1 MKTCVIDLETYY
13 STTHSLTKKGM
24 HPIKY
29 IMSPETEVIS
39 LAYKFGKN
47 ETEVIFGEGE
57 VEEFIKCND
66 WSDCMVIGH
75 NMSGFD
81 GPLLAWRFGL
91 NPRMWGCTL
100 AMARPFYLST
110 VGVSLK
116 AVAKE
121 LGIGEKGSLD
131 AVNTKG
137 KNLRHFTDE
146 ELEAMRVYNK
156 LDVDLCYEIFRRL
169 APKTSRLE
177 AELID
182 ATIRMATEPKFEL
195 DMPLIERTL
204 EEERARK
211 HAAMVQLKQKIGLLG
226 PLMGRQLTEDEKSK
240 IAILDLMNNG
250 ELPDVGSI
258 EQTGIGPVYSLES
271 GRIQVF
277 NAECSDEAFK
287 EVFSSA
293 NKFAAFLQSLSA
305 TVPMKAS
312 PTNPDKQ
319 IPALSKTDQGLLDL
333 LEDENEL
340 VAAAAAARLDVKS
353 TILETRL
360 EKFKE
365 VGELLDGK
373 MPIALNYY
381 GAISARWSGAFS
393 LNHQN
398 LPRINSSIK
407 KPTDAL
413 RNSLTA
419 PKGHKVVVVDSS
431 QIELRVNHFLW
442 KVKSSMDL
450 FNADPEKADLY
461 KDFASKLYG
470 VPPEEVTKQQRQ
482 VGKVAHLGLGYG
494 SGWKTFKQV
503 AKIMG
508 GVVLDDAES
517 LSIVNAWRSA
527 YAEIPLGW
535 KMCHAALAEVYAKR
549 CTQIDD
555 WGLCSTTPEGIKTPT
570 GMIRYP
576 GLHIEQNDKGE
587 REWWYGTGRNRA
599 RIYGPKIV
607 ENCIQSLSR
616 NIVAEQL
623 ITVNKIYPVKHTT
636 HDEIVCIVPTS
647 EADDCLEFMLST
659 MRTSPAWWPELVLWA
674 EGGYGDTFGDAK

>member
-116 AVAKE
+116 AIAKE
-121 LGIGEKGSLD
+121 LGIGEKGSLE

-137 KNLRHFTDE
+137 KNLRHFTEE

-211 HAAMVQLKQKIGLLG
+211 HKLL
-226 PLMGRQLTEDEKSK
+226 E
-240 IAILDLMNNG
+240 
-250 ELPDVGSI
+250 EL
-258 EQTGIGPVYSLES
+258 S
-271 GRIQVF
+271 GRLGL
-277 NAECSDEAFK
+277 NTAEELKIEIA
-287 EVFSSA
+287 SA
-293 NKFAAFLQSLSA
+293 PKFASLLQTLGA
-305 TVPMKAS
+305 KVPMKAS

-360 EKFKE
+360 EKFRE

-419 PKGHKVVVVDSS
+419 PKGYKVVVVDSS

-535 KMCHAALAEVYAKR
+535 KMCQAALADVYAKR
-549 CTQIDD
+549 YIQIDD

-599 RIYGPKIV
+599 RIYGPKVDENIV
-607 ENCIQSLSR
+607 QHLSR

-623 ITVNKIYPVKHTT
+623 ITVNKVYPVKHTT

>member
-57 VEEFIKCND
+57 VEEFVKCND

-116 AVAKE
+116 AIAKE

-146 ELEAMRVYNK
+146 ELEAMRSYNK

-204 EEERARK
+204 EEERTRK
-211 HAAMVQLKQKIGLLG
+211 HKLL
-226 PLMGRQLTEDEKSK
+226 E
-240 IAILDLMNNG
+240 
-250 ELPDVGSI
+250 EL
-258 EQTGIGPVYSLES
+258 S
-271 GRIQVF
+271 GRLGL
-277 NAECSDEAFK
+277 NTAEELKIEIA
-287 EVFSSA
+287 SA
-293 NKFAAFLQSLSA
+293 PKFASLLQTLGA
-305 TVPMKAS
+305 EVPMKAS

-360 EKFKE
+360 EKFRE

-398 LPRINSSIK
+398 LPRINSSTK

-450 FNADPEKADLY
+450 FNTDPEKADLY

-555 WGLCSTTPEGIKTPT
+555 WGLCSTTPEGIRTPT

-599 RIYGPKIV
+599 RIYGPKVDENIV
-607 ENCIQSLSR
+607 QHLSR

-623 ITVNKIYPVKHTT
+623 IAVNKVYPVKHTT

-647 EADDCLEFMLST
+647 EADDCLEFVLST

>member
-137 KNLRHFTDE
+137 KNLRHFTYE

-211 HAAMVQLKQKIGLLG
+211 HKLL
-226 PLMGRQLTEDEKSK
+226 E
-240 IAILDLMNNG
+240 
-250 ELPDVGSI
+250 EL
-258 EQTGIGPVYSLES
+258 S
-271 GRIQVF
+271 GRLGL
-277 NAECSDEAFK
+277 NTAEELKIEIA
-287 EVFSSA
+287 SA
-293 NKFAAFLQSLSA
+293 PKFASLLQTLGA
-305 TVPMKAS
+305 EVPMKAS

-360 EKFKE
+360 EKFRE

-373 MPIALNYY
+373 MPILLSHYAAITGRTGGY
-381 GAISARWSGAFS
+381 GG
-393 LNHQN
+393 LNHSN
-398 LPRINSSIK
+398 LPRIDQK
-407 KPTDAL
+407 KAKATDAL

-419 PKGHKVVVVDSS
+419 PKGHKIVVVDSS

-450 FNADPEKADLY
+450 FNTDPEKADLY

-494 SGWKTFKQV
+494 SGWKTFKKV

-535 KMCHAALAEVYAKR
+535 KMCQAALADVYAKR
-549 CTQIDD
+549 YIQIDD
-555 WGLCSTTPEGIKTPT
+555 WGLCSTTPEGIRTPT

-576 GLHIEQNDKGE
+576 GLHVEQNDKGE

-599 RIYGPKIV
+599 RIYSAKMD
-607 ENCIQSLSR
+607 ENLIQHLSR
-616 NIVAEQL
+616 NIVMEQL
-623 ITVNKIYPVKHTT
+623 IRVNKVYPVKHTT
-636 HDEIVCIVPTS
+636 YDEIVCIVPTS
-647 EADDCLEFMLST
+647 DADDCLEFMLST

>member
-116 AVAKE
+116 AIAKE
-121 LGIGEKGSLD
+121 LGIGEKGSLE

-137 KNLRHFTDE
+137 KNLRHFTEE

-211 HAAMVQLKQKIGLLG
+211 HKLL
-226 PLMGRQLTEDEKSK
+226 E
-240 IAILDLMNNG
+240 
-250 ELPDVGSI
+250 EL
-258 EQTGIGPVYSLES
+258 S
-271 GRIQVF
+271 GRLGL
-277 NAECSDEAFK
+277 NTAEELKIEIA
-287 EVFSSA
+287 SA
-293 NKFAAFLQSLSA
+293 PKFASLLQTLGA
-305 TVPMKAS
+305 EVPMKAS

-360 EKFKE
+360 EKFRE

-413 RNSLTA
+413 RNRLTA
-419 PKGHKVVVVDSS
+419 PKGYKVVVVDSS

-535 KMCHAALAEVYAKR
+535 KMCQAALADVYAKR
-549 CTQIDD
+549 YIQIDD

-599 RIYGPKIV
+599 RIYGPKVDENIV
-607 ENCIQSLSR
+607 QHLSR

-623 ITVNKIYPVKHTT
+623 ITVNKVYPVKHTT